1 VLWSARTGGTGLD
14 YIAHIT
20 RGSDN
25 VATHTVE
32 ADSDAQAF
40 DIAIEWAASL
50 HLAPDDDVLL
60 AIRLPSGTFKT
71 FSRKDF

>member
-1 VLWSARTGGTGLD
+1 LD

>member
-1 VLWSARTGGTGLD
+1 MD
-14 YIAHIT
+14 YIVHIS

-25 VATHTVE
+25 VATHSVE

-40 DIAIEWAASL
+40 DLAIEWAASL
-50 HLAPDDDVLL
+50 LLAADDDVVV
-60 AIRLPSGTFKT
+60 AIELPSGAFKT